1 MRKEILIVLAALAAV
16 SLANL
21 EDLAWCKKTITEGGK
36 DYTFDLNP
44 LRDPDGITLR
54 GCKDPDDPNT
64 YDYTINICGFVR
76 HGCNDTYVETVSQ
89 KEEFHTGDL
98 ACKICAVTS
107 ATDKIMTINPEKPD
121 IGVSLN
127 VYGGTPYSH
136 DPCSGISRSV
146 RFNIF
151 CDCNVPSETA
161 LQNTLFIEEQ
171 QNNCGPYIFQVDAV
185 AGCPIGYCDK
195 PSGGGGHNDDDDDGI
210 SGGWIFIIILLCL
223 SVIYFGGGMAYKIF
237 AKGARGIEA
246 CPNIGFWRS
255 FCGMTKDGF
264 TFVFSGCKTNKSYST
279 FDDAGVADAGET
291 PAASTKT
298 YGSL

>member
-1 MRKEILIVLAALAAV
+1 MRKELIIALVALVAV
-16 SLANL
+16 SFVRA
-21 EDLAWCKKTITEGGK
+21 DYDWCKLSIEESGK
-36 DYTFDLNP
+36 NYVYDLNP
-44 LRDPDGITLR
+44 LRDPDGVTLR
-54 GCKDPDDPNT
+54 HCKDPDDPNY
-64 YDYTINICGFVR
+64 YDYTINVCGFVR
-76 HGCNDTYVETVSQ
+76 HGCNDSYVETVAQ
-89 KEEFHTGDL
+89 KEELHTGDL

-107 ATDKIMTINPEKPD
+107 ATDKMVPMDGNKPELGVFFMT
-121 IGVSLN
+121 
-127 VYGGTPYSH
+127 YGGTPYHH
-136 DPCSGISRSV
+136 DPCTNIPRSV
-146 RFNIF
+146 RFDVF
-151 CDCNVPSETA
+151 CDCNTPNAGA
-161 LQNTLFIEEQ
+161 LQYATFVEEQ
-171 QNNCGPYIFQVDAV
+171 QEQCGPYVFQINAA
-185 AGCPIGYCDK
+185 AGCPVGYC
-195 PSGGGGHNDDDDDGI
+195 SGSSGGGHNDDDDDGI